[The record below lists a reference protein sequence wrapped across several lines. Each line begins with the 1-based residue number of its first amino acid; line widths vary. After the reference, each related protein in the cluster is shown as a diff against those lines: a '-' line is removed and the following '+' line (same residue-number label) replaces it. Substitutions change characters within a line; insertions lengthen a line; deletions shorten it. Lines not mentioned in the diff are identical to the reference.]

1 MGRLKEVCTQCGKSY
16 GEGTTFC
23 PADGTELM
31 SVMAD
36 PLIGVVLPRRYRIL
50 EPLGRGS
57 MSVVYKGVYEPL
69 DRPVAIKMLKSHL
82 VSDPHQAKRFQR
94 EIKTAGSLN
103 HPNIVGILDFGVT
116 EQGVPYLIMDYLDGK
131 SLSEVLEAEERISV
145 SRCIRMFSQA
155 ADALAYAHREG
166 VIHRDIKPSN
176 ILVMNS
182 ADEKDLIKIVD
193 FGIAKIQAPGINMGG
208 QNSANGLTSANE
220 VLGTPLYM
228 SPEQSQGRELDGRS
242 DIYSLG
248 CVMYHAITGKP
259 PFVGDTPLDTI
270 RLQIS
275 AIPAPIETVRPDLY
289 IPDRL
294 VAAVTKAL
302 QKDPRNRYQ
311 RMEYVKNE
319 LDSQVMRPD
328 SSSVSIRTRRPD
340 ESHKMP
346 AVTDEKPELS
356 MRLPIICAALAVV
369 FTIGVVGWGF
379 ITDVGKK
386 PAVIKVDLP
395 IPSDDNWHKA
405 TLAGQAAFN
414 DGRYADAEESY
425 NEALAEAKK
434 FKQPD
439 PRMATALNNLAYVY
453 YAEDRLDDAQKACN
467 RSLDILKSANPK
479 DPAIADTLSNLSRI
493 YCATG
498 DYDQAETAGKQALAM
513 RQKYLGPT
521 HHDVA
526 LSLQGLAELDCKRG
540 NYKKAGEVLNQ
551 ALSIAEKSLGAE
563 NSDVA
568 SIEHDLGMVY
578 EKQGKYPAAE
588 ELFNTALGIREKA
601 LGVQNPAVADT
612 LCALGTLNFNLK
624 KDAAAEKMFNTALT
638 IRQKIFGQDSSRTAE
653 VYSCLAILYDNDK
666 KFPQAEECYRKAVEI
681 RQKLWGPDSPR
692 LVRSLEHLTKFL
704 REHNQANGA
713 DVYDTQI
720 KHIQEN
726 HA

>member
-1 MGRLKEVCTQCGKSY
+1 
-16 GEGTTFC
+16 
-23 PADGTELM
+23 
-31 SVMAD
+31 MAD

-57 MSVVYKGVYEPL
+57 MSVVYKGTYEPL
-69 DRPVAIKMLKSHL
+69 DQVVAIKMLKSHL

-116 EQGVPYLIMDYLDGK
+116 EQGVPYLIMDYLEGK
-131 SLSEVLEAEERISV
+131 SLSEILDTEERISV

-176 ILVMNS
+176 ILVVDT
-182 ADEKDLIKIVD
+182 ADEKDVIKIVD
-193 FGIAKIQAPGINMGG
+193 FGIAKIQAPGINGG
-208 QNSANGLTSANE
+208 AQNSANGLTSTNE

-228 SPEQSQGRELDGRS
+228 SPEQSQGKELDGRS
-242 DIYSLG
+242 DVYSLG

-259 PFVGDTPLDTI
+259 PFIGDTPLDTI
-270 RLQIS
+270 RMQIS
-275 AIPAPIETVRPDLY
+275 ATPAPIETVRPDLY

-328 SSSVSIRTRRPD
+328 SSSISMRTRRPD

-346 AVTDEKPELS
+346 AVQDKPEFFLK
-356 MRLPIICAALAVV
+356 LPIICGILAVL
-369 FTIGVVGWGF
+369 FTVGVVGWGF

-386 PAVIKVDLP
+386 PAVIKVNLP
-395 IPSDDNWHKA
+395 IPSDDNWHKSI
-405 TLAGQAAFN
+405 LAGQAAFS

-425 NEALAEAKK
+425 NEALTEASK

-439 PRMATALNNLAYVY
+439 SRLANTLNSLAYAY
-453 YAEDRLDDAQKACN
+453 YAEDRFDDAQKACN
-467 RSLDILKSANPK
+467 RSLDILKSINPK
-479 DPAIADTLSNLSRI
+479 DPAIADTLANLSRI

-498 DYDQAETAGKQALAM
+498 DYDRAETAGKEALEM
-513 RQKYLGPT
+513 RQKYLGAT

-540 NYKKAGEVLNQ
+540 NYKKAGEVLTQ
-551 ALSIAEKSLGAE
+551 ALNIAQKSLGSE
-563 NSDVA
+563 NPDVA

-578 EKQGKYPAAE
+578 EKQGKYAAAE
-588 ELFNTALGIREKA
+588 QLFDTALGIRQKS
-601 LGVQNPAVADT
+601 LGTENPAVADT
-612 LCALGTLNFNLK
+612 LCALGTLNFNLH
-624 KDAAAEKMFNTALT
+624 KDAAAESMFNTALT

-666 KFPQAEECYRKAVEI
+666 KFAQAEECYRKAVEI

-704 REHNQANGA
+704 REHNQSNGA